1 MTAVN
6 ICERPLAYRL
16 AHKIKYTIVLVREVG
31 FLSPSG
37 ADKTDHRTIH
47 RATDRHAACQRTAT
61 ANMDPFPTLRA
72 GAFMMS
78 LAGVVHSSPSIF
90 LSPTQYTTTRLSF
103 SHERARYGPHFE
115 RAVRMSDGAFQGFL
129 RPRLP
134 CPGLSASVY
143 RHGGQLPCRAPRSV
157 FPTEGGWGGTVCSL
171 KGRWVGRV
179 AANSAME
186 LGASRVGCGARVDL
200 SGPLAAAC
208 VARSFRI
215 VDNSFDSSCKRGT
228 LNTQDVEFPVLR
240 RYTAV

>member
-1 MTAVN
+1 VTAVN

-16 AHKIKYTIVLVREVG
+16 AHKIKYTIVFVRDVG

-47 RATDRHAACQRTAT
+47 RATDRHAACQRTVT
-61 ANMDPFPTLRA
+61 TNMDPFPTLRA
-72 GAFMMS
+72 GAFVTS
-78 LAGVVHSSPSIF
+78 LAGVVHSSPSTF
-90 LSPTQYTTTRLSF
+90 LSPTQYTTTRVSF
-103 SHERARYGPHFE
+103 SHVRARYGPHFE
-115 RAVRMSDGAFQGFL
+115 RAVRMTDGAFHVLVGIL

-134 CPGLSASVY
+134 RPGLSASVY
-143 RHGGQLPCRAPRSV
+143 RHGDQLPCRAPRSV

-171 KGRWVGRV
+171 KGRRVGRV
-179 AANSAME
+179 AAMQR
-186 LGASRVGCGARVDL
+186 GAFRVGCGARVDF

-215 VDNSFDSSCKRGT
+215 VDNSFDSSCKRGI

>member
-1 MTAVN
+1 VVN

-16 AHKIKYTIVLVREVG
+16 AHKTKYTIVCVREAG
-31 FLSPSG
+31 LLSPSG

-47 RATDRHAACQRTAT
+47 RATDRYAACQRTAT
-61 ANMDPFPTLRA
+61 ANMNPFPTLRA
-72 GAFMMS
+72 GAFVTS

-90 LSPTQYTTTRLSF
+90 LSPTQYTTTRVSF
-103 SHERARYGPHFE
+103 SHVRARYGPHFD
-115 RAVRMSDGAFQGFL
+115 RALRMSDGAFQGIL

-134 CPGLSASVY
+134 RPGLSASVY

-215 VDNSFDSSCKRGT
+215 VDNLFDSSCKRGT